1 MNKKKPL
8 FLVGFWCLLLAFTA
22 YVLLDTFVIVRRM
35 QIVAQPETIA
45 AASPEESAATVGAVT
60 LCAAAADEEKQ
71 TVVTESSYEDGNIS
85 VVITE

>member
-1 MNKKKPL
+1 MKRSWK
-8 FLVGFWCLLLAFTA
+8 GFPAFFTLLLTVFTVFA
-22 YVLLDTFVIVRRM
+22 LLDTFVIVRRM

-71 TVVTESSYEDGNIS
+71 PVVTENSYED
-85 VVITE
+85 